1 MKKYVEL
8 VKTNINLYKKYY
20 LFIFFLF
27 MMGIIFGSML
37 ITIIKP
43 EEQNLAVSYF
53 DNFINSVKHNTCNI
67 SFRVFMNSLIT
78 NLSYVIII
86 WLMGISIIG
95 VPIIVILIFFKGFV
109 VGFSIGLVVFKYKLI
124 GLFGA
129 ILYVLPHNLISVAA
143 IILVS
148 LYAII
153 FSINLSLSAF
163 RKKTISFRNTMGR
176 YSRIG
181 IFSVFL
187 MIVATIIEVFLMPV
201 LIKLFLLVI

>member
-1 MKKYVEL
+1 
-8 VKTNINLYKKYY
+8 
-20 LFIFFLF
+20 
-27 MMGIIFGSML
+27 
-37 ITIIKP
+37 
-43 EEQNLAVSYF
+43 
-53 DNFINSVKHNTCNI
+53 
-67 SFRVFMNSLIT
+67 
-78 NLSYVIII
+78 
-86 WLMGISIIG
+86 IIG
-95 VPIIVILIFFKGFV
+95 VPIIVLLIFFKGFV